1 MAHCVE
7 KLPHTCGSSDGLQVF
22 QEDRDGGFTGYC
34 FACSTY
40 VPDPYSDKPAGYKPE
55 VKVKTED
62 EIQADLAE
70 ISNYRTVD
78 LPDRRLSEQ
87 SLSYFKIR
95 IGFSEADGITPAL
108 HYYPYYR
115 GDALVGYKV
124 RLIDGKKFWAVGT
137 TKDVDLFGWQQA
149 VRSGAKRL
157 YITEGELDAVAVYQA
172 LRENNK
178 DPKYADLHPAV
189 VSLIN
194 GAGSARK
201 ALADN
206 ADKIRQHFQ
215 EVVLVFDQD
224 EPGKKAVQE
233 ALLVFP
239 DAKTVE
245 LPAKDPNECLIAG
258 YKKGLANALLFKA
271 SMPKNTRIISGSA
284 LYEAGREQAQW
295 GKSWPWE
302 KLTELTRGIRTGET
316 YYIGAGVKMGKSELV
331 NAIAKH
337 LIVEHNWPVFMAKPE
352 ETNKKSWQLLLG
364 KVEGKFFH
372 DPKIKFDYEAYDR
385 AAKVIGDKV
394 KFLDIYQNI
403 TWDHL
408 KADIIY
414 AAAQGCKAV
423 FIDPITN
430 LTNGIPAAE
439 ANTVLQT
446 IAQGLSTLAKDLDI
460 AVFIFCHLKAPD
472 AGPPHEKGGK
482 VESYQFSG
490 SRAMMRSCNYMIGL
504 EGNKD
509 PDLPEEQRNI
519 RTLVLLEDREFG
531 NVGKVRL
538 YWDSKTGLFNEVY
551 DE

>member
-1 MAHCVE
+1 MAICVE
-7 KLPHTCGSSDGLQVF
+7 KLPHSCGSSDGLQVF
-22 QEDRDGGFTGYC
+22 QEDRDGAYTGYC

-40 VPDPYSDKPAGYKPE
+40 VPNPYADKEEGYKPE
-55 VKVKTED
+55 VKVKTDED
-62 EIQADLAE
+62 IAADIAE
-70 ISNYRTVD
+70 ISSYPVVD
-78 LPDRRLSEQ
+78 LPDRRLDKR
-87 SLSYFKIR
+87 SLEYFGIR
-95 IGFSEADGITPAL
+95 IGLSETDGHTPAL
-108 HYYPYYR
+108 HYYPYFK
-115 GDALVGYKV
+115 DNVLVAYKI
-124 RLIDGKKFWAVGT
+124 RLIEGKKFWAVGT

-149 VRSGAKRL
+149 VATGAKRL

-172 LRENNK
+172 LKENSKGTQWESYN
-178 DPKYADLHPAV
+178 PAV
-189 VSLIN
+189 VSLVN

-206 ADKIRQHFQ
+206 ADKIRQNFQ

-224 EPGKKAVQE
+224 EPGKKAIQE
-233 ALLVFP
+233 ALLIFP

-258 YKKGLANALLFKA
+258 YKKGLVNALLFKA

-302 KLTELTRGIRTGET
+302 KLTDLTRGIRLGET
-316 YYIGAGVKMGKSELV
+316 YYLGAGVKMGKSELV

-337 LIVEHNWPVFMAKPE
+337 LIVEHQWPVFMAKPE

-364 KVEGKFFH
+364 KVEGNFFH
-372 DPKIKFDYEAYDR
+372 DPKVKFDYDAYDR
-385 AAKVIGDKV
+385 AAKVIGDKAL
-394 KFLDIYQNI
+394 FLDIYQNI
-403 TWDHL
+403 TWEYL
-408 KADIIY
+408 KADITH
-414 AAAQGCKAV
+414 AAARGCKAV

-430 LTNGIPAAE
+430 LTNGVPPAE
-439 ANTVLQT
+439 ANTLLQA
-446 IAQGLSTLAKDLDI
+446 IAQGLSTLAKDLQI

-538 YWDSKTGLFNEVY
+538 YWDNKTGLFNEVY